1 MAKKCCKTPKGAK
14 AQASGVKKKMTVPV
28 KKISKKC

>member
-1 MAKKCCKTPKGAK
+1 MAKKVKKVPQ